1 MILKCKGRC
10 SQSQLQNELKID
22 SAAVTRHLKLL
33 EEKNLVKRERNKEN
47 NREVFVEITDKAKND
62 LALCA
67 KKHDWA
73 QCFRRRTTFRTTHKI
88 NTMKEEKMNKNF
100 KNNDFSDI
108 TFGRKSVRLYD
119 ENYKISHEEML
130 EMIQEATAAPSSVNA
145 TLAFYHC

>member
-1 MILKCKGRC
+1 MKLEKVSQLLYQLKIVNQEMTAKFEKSTGYSITRYQLMMILKGRC

-67 KKHDWA
+67 KKHDDSLDA
-73 QCFRRRTTFRTTHKI
+73 SQQI
-88 NTMKEEKMNKNF
+88 LNIGLSALEEEQ
-100 KNNDFSDI
+100 
-108 TFGRKSVRLYD
+108 L
-119 ENYKISHEEML
+119 L
-130 EMIQEATAAPSSVNA
+130 ELLTKLTQ
-145 TLAFYHC
+145 

>member
-1 MILKCKGRC
+1 MKLEKVSQLLYQLKIVNQEMTAKFEKSTGYSITRYQLMMILKCRC

-67 KKHDWA
+67 KKHDDSLDA
-73 QCFRRRTTFRTTHKI
+73 SQQI
-88 NTMKEEKMNKNF
+88 LNIGLSALEEEQ
-100 KNNDFSDI
+100 
-108 TFGRKSVRLYD
+108 L
-119 ENYKISHEEML
+119 L
-130 EMIQEATAAPSSVNA
+130 ELLTKLTQ
-145 TLAFYHC
+145 